1 MTVSASICFKVNA
14 LRIPMGLVP
23 LFASIVQVV
32 EAIVGVTIV
41 GAAIVGDWRA
51 RKAEIGRREIRFF
64 MMSTN

>member
-1 MTVSASICFKVNA
+1 
-14 LRIPMGLVP
+14 MGLVP

-32 EAIVGVTIV
+32 EAIVGVAIV